1 MHSTISSP
9 DGAMMSSETL
19 IKCGQLAGETLKVL
33 LKQSASVVLTL
44 YSFSSFLIVMGF
56 GRLGLIIA
64 IVAIE
69 SATAG
74 DSVHVSTYSSSL

>member
-19 IKCGQLAGETLKVL
+19 IKCGQLAGVSLTM

-44 YSFSSFLIVMGF
+44 YSVSSFLNVMGF
-56 GRLGLIIA
+56 CCLGLIIA
-64 IVAIE
+64 IVAIK
-69 SATAG
+69 SATAR